1 MIGITS
7 YFNDYDFLFRKDF
20 DKFSQVDTHAADL
33 FKDILKR
40 ARARPDKLPVFQ
52 DITTVS
58 QPYAIHPYKN
68 FQVNRDYRGK
78 YGQKADTAKPAW
90 HPAKHPK
97 FNSKSEMK
105 NVSARSNWNF
115 GV

>member
-1 MIGITS
+1 M
-7 YFNDYDFLFRKDF
+7 FRKDF

-58 QPYAIHPYKN
+58 KL
-68 FQVNRDYRGK
+68 VSEL
-78 YGQKADTAKPAW
+78 
-90 HPAKHPK
+90 KHVIIE
-97 FNSKSEMK
+97 FSGE
-105 NVSARSNWNF
+105 
-115 GV
+115 

>member
-1 MIGITS
+1 MGDRTNYRLDYTTPDGRPATNRKPRDKINIDKDRPLQS
-7 YFNDYDFLFRKDF
+7 RSNYRLKFLKILNIFNAYLFRKDF

-58 QPYAIHPYKN
+58 KLE
-68 FQVNRDYRGK
+68 
-78 YGQKADTAKPAW
+78 
-90 HPAKHPK
+90 
-97 FNSKSEMK
+97 FNHEIIEFSGE
-105 NVSARSNWNF
+105 
-115 GV
+115 

>member
-1 MIGITS
+1 MDVQQQIKNQEIRLILTKIDHFKVEVTIGSLWNQGWSIAS
-7 YFNDYDFLFRKDF
+7 YQLNVLFRKDF

-58 QPYAIHPYKN
+58 
-68 FQVNRDYRGK
+68 
-78 YGQKADTAKPAW
+78 
-90 HPAKHPK
+90 
-97 FNSKSEMK
+97 
-105 NVSARSNWNF
+105 
-115 GV
+115 

>member
-1 MIGITS
+1 LGDRTN
-7 YFNDYDFLFRKDF
+7 YRLDYTTPDGRPATNRKPRDKINIDKDRPLQSRSNYRKDF

-58 QPYAIHPYKN
+58 KLE
-68 FQVNRDYRGK
+68 
-78 YGQKADTAKPAW
+78 
-90 HPAKHPK
+90 
-97 FNSKSEMK
+97 FNHEIIEFSGE
-105 NVSARSNWNF
+105 
-115 GV
+115 

>member
-1 MIGITS
+1 MDVQQQIEDREIKLILTKIDLFKAEVTTGKNFLKIS
-7 YFNDYDFLFRKDF
+7 FLRFLFRKDF

-58 QPYAIHPYKN
+58 STIL
-68 FQVNRDYRGK
+68 
-78 YGQKADTAKPAW
+78 
-90 HPAKHPK
+90 
-97 FNSKSEMK
+97 S
-105 NVSARSNWNF
+105 
-115 GV
+115 

>member
-1 MIGITS
+1 M
-7 YFNDYDFLFRKDF
+7 FRKDF

-58 QPYAIHPYKN
+58 KLE
-68 FQVNRDYRGK
+68 
-78 YGQKADTAKPAW
+78 
-90 HPAKHPK
+90 
-97 FNSKSEMK
+97 FNHEIIEFSGE
-105 NVSARSNWNF
+105 
-115 GV
+115 

>member
-1 MIGITS
+1 MDVQQQTEDREIKLILIKIDLFKAEVTTGRNLWKFE
-7 YFNDYDFLFRKDF
+7 YFKKFFFRKDF

-58 QPYAIHPYKN
+58 QPIL
-68 FQVNRDYRGK
+68 
-78 YGQKADTAKPAW
+78 
-90 HPAKHPK
+90 
-97 FNSKSEMK
+97 S
-105 NVSARSNWNF
+105 
-115 GV
+115 

>member
-1 MIGITS
+1 MEILIIFKGN
-7 YFNDYDFLFRKDF
+7 FFRKDF

-58 QPYAIHPYKN
+58 QPIL
-68 FQVNRDYRGK
+68 
-78 YGQKADTAKPAW
+78 
-90 HPAKHPK
+90 
-97 FNSKSEMK
+97 S
-105 NVSARSNWNF
+105 
-115 GV
+115 